1 MTGAGL
7 PTVVFERPRLAI
19 GVAIPH
25 YGLDS
30 NVESIEAAVDTA
42 ERLAWTGGAWIQDH
56 LLVEARS
63 RDPYGRVFEAMA
75 TLAYV
80 AGRTSRTVL
89 GTSVIVPPMRDAIL
103 LAKELASLDA
113 LSRGRLVVGVG
124 AGWDEAE
131 FENLGR
137 GSRFPDRGA
146 YLDET
151 IRLWRHLWSGATGPF
166 DGRFVQLGN
175 DYEFGPLPHRP
186 AGPPIWIGGRSDAAY
201 RRAGSVGDGFHS
213 GELMSGPDGYAAAAA
228 GVERAARAAGRTMPP
243 LSARLNIRFGRE
255 HGWSRFVIDGRS
267 ADIAAGLEQFR
278 SLGVSHVVCNF
289 GLHQPEAL
297 RDAMERFDRQVVR
310 ALPEAG

>member
-1 MTGAGL
+1 VTLASV

-42 ERLAWTGGAWIQDH
+42 ERLAWSGGAWIQDH

-63 RDPYGRVFEAMA
+63 RDPYGRVFEAIT

-80 AGRTSRTVL
+80 AGRTSRTIL

-131 FENLGR
+131 FVNLGH
-137 GSRFPDRGA
+137 GSRFRDRGA

-166 DGRFVQLGN
+166 EGRYLQLGE

-186 AGPPIWIGGRSDAAY
+186 AGPPIWIGGRSAAAY

-213 GELMSGPDGYAAAAA
+213 GELMTGPGGYAAAAA
-228 GVERAARAAGRTMPP
+228 AVERAAKAAGRATPP
-243 LSARLNIRFGRE
+243 MSARLNVRFGRE
-255 HGWSRFVIDGRS
+255 HGWQRFAIDGRPI
-267 ADIAAGLEQFR
+267 DIVAGLEAFR

-289 GLHQPEAL
+289 GLHEPEPL
-297 RDAMERFDRQVVR
+297 REAMERFDRQVVR
-310 ALPEAG
+310 ALPNAG